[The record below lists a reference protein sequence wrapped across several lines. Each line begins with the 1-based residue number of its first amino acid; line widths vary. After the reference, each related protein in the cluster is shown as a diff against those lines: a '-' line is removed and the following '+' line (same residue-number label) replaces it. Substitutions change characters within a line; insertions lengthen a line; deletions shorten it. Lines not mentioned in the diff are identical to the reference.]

1 MELKLDDI
9 EQFIL
14 DSGSDHLGTFGGL
27 FEGGIQCQQVADELA
42 PCILAILESDNLPT
56 LKFYLEIGSAAGGS
70 AFIINHFLKPDKIV
84 IVDDNQHPKAHIRP
98 YILRDIPH
106 VEIIGNSHD
115 TATASRV
122 YDMGV
127 LFDIL
132 LIDGDHFY
140 EGVKADVETY
150 GEFLRPGGFLI
161 FHDSQIGAPYG
172 CYQVSQAL
180 KQDKRWRLV
189 GEFISV
195 KHKPCGIALFRK
207 VKDEIGF

>member
-1 MELKLDDI
+1 MDLKLNDI

-14 DSGSDHLGTFGGL
+14 DSGSDNLGTFGGL

-42 PCILAILESDNLPT
+42 PCILAIIESREVIES
-56 LKFYLEIGSAAGGS
+56 YLEIGSAAGGS

-84 IVDDNQHPKAHIRP
+84 VVDDNQHPKAHIRP
-98 YILRDIPH
+98 YILRDITH
-106 VEIIGNSHD
+106 DEVIGNSHD
-115 TATASRV
+115 DATATQAEN
-122 YDMGV
+122 
-127 LFDIL
+127 FDIIFDL
-132 LIDGDHFY
+132 LMVDGDHFY

-172 CYQVSQAL
+172 CYQVSQEL
-180 KQDKRWRLV
+180 KQDKRWCLV

-207 VKDEIGF
+207 VTDETGF